1 MADSPRDG
9 LEPEVTVPLA
19 RCLGID
25 GAAPAEAGVRLG
37 QPAFHAT
44 LPLVAIAT
52 DCDTLG
58 KAQHRILLVL
68 FHARAARQ
76 ARRIVAYDARGPC
89 AALAWLDARTLVL
102 ALGAD
107 IEVLRLPR
115 DAFEGGVDASS
126 SDWLTECEFETFSF
140 HVSPIRELAVVPDSS
155 LVLSGGDDGQVVLQD
170 FTRVVQSGGGGG
182 AQPCVVAG
190 HDAAE
195 RVSSI
200 GLPHG
205 PGQPRVA
212 TFTTDGGRFECVDFR
227 AAPRASARLA
237 FQARAAEP
245 ALYAHA
251 SGLARGDGAALGFG
265 SGCVA
270 LYDVRRL
277 PLPVATARAGA
288 EGTRLRAPGVGT
300 LLACPARGSSGGL
313 FACGGGGACELSLD
327 GSAIADADRR
337 RGAGGARRRAYAA
350 SGPLAPRRSFE
361 YDGVVGGAVWYGRA
375 RVGITT
381 ATDLHICALGGAAE
395 SARYSSAVRAF

>member
-1 MADSPRDG
+1 MTLLAPSTYWRRPACRSRMADSPRDG
-9 LEPEVTVPLA
+9 LEPEITVSLA

-25 GAAPAEAGVRLG
+25 RPRRGGWRRLG

-44 LPLVAIAT
+44 LPLVAVAT

-58 KAQHRILLVL
+58 AAPHRVILVL

-76 ARRIVAYDARGPC
+76 TRRIVAYDARGPC

-182 AQPCVVAG
+182 AQPCVIAR

-195 RVSSI
+195 RVSSV
-200 GLPHG
+200 GLAHG
-205 PGQPRVA
+205 PR
-212 TFTTDGGRFECVDFR
+212 
-227 AAPRASARLA
+227 S
-237 FQARAAEP
+237 
-245 ALYAHA
+245 HA
-251 SGLARGDGAALGFG
+251 S
-265 SGCVA
+265 
-270 LYDVRRL
+270 
-277 PLPVATARAGA
+277 
-288 EGTRLRAPGVGT
+288 
-300 LLACPARGSSGGL
+300 
-313 FACGGGGACELSLD
+313 
-327 GSAIADADRR
+327 
-337 RGAGGARRRAYAA
+337 
-350 SGPLAPRRSFE
+350 RRSRP
-361 YDGVVGGAVWYGRA
+361 AVA
-375 RVGITT
+375 
-381 ATDLHICALGGAAE
+381 
-395 SARYSSAVRAF
+395 SVR